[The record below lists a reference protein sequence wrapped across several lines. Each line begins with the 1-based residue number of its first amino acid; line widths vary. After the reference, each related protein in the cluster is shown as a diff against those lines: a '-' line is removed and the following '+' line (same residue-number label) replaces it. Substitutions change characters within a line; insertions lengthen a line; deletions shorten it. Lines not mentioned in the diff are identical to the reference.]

1 MSLYKTKFSG
11 IKFVRISGG
20 KNMQEMFKN
29 RSTPNSNSLCVRIVH
44 IMYVIHKRISHK
56 DKVQKY
62 NHKVE

>member
-1 MSLYKTKFSG
+1 
-11 IKFVRISGG
+11 
-20 KNMQEMFKN
+20 MQEMFKN

-62 NHKVE
+62 DHKVE